1 MKNTFKF
8 KKYTSALA
16 ISALVAGG
24 ATAAY
29 AVTVQVHANANF
41 RAALTLNKVA
51 DMEFNVIETAAAPA
65 AGDLARLGTDDTIT
79 YAVNFTGAGTGTAGK
94 VDITTGTDGATID
107 VFCETSGILTN
118 GAGSSISVN
127 AVEVVMETGVAPQTG
142 IACQGLATPAFS
154 PVLNLATNNTVLMG
168 GIIDGATAA
177 AFVNAP
183 HSTTLAGGDPVQL
196 DVQYQ

>member
-1 MKNTFKF
+1 MKTTF
-8 KKYTSALA
+8 KKYTGALAVSAL
-16 ISALVAGG
+16 IAGG

-41 RAALTLNKVA
+41 RAALTLSKIA
-51 DMEFNVIETAAAPA
+51 DMEFNTIETAAAPA
-65 AGDLARLGTDDTIT
+65 AGDLANLGTDDAIT
-79 YAVNFTGAGTGTAGK
+79 YAANFSGAGTGTAGE

-118 GAGSSISVN
+118 GATSSIQVN
-127 AVEVVMETGVAPQTG
+127 NVEVVMETGVATG
-142 IACQGLATPAFS
+142 TGTACAGLATAALS
-154 PVLNLATNNTVLMG
+154 PVLNLTTNNTVLMG
-168 GIIDGATAA
+168 GRIDGATAA
-177 AFVNAP
+177 GFVNAA